1 MGGPHPLQLGPY
13 RKILEGLPGGPV
25 VKTLGFQG
33 RGHRFDPWQG
43 N

>member
-1 MGGPHPLQLGPY
+1 MVAFFAMYILILNVRDSHGGL
-13 RKILEGLPGGPV
+13 V

-33 RGHRFDPWQG
+33 RGHEFDPWSG